1 MKKNTPK
8 NEFPPLMSLALY
20 VVMAAP
26 VAIAIIQTAV

>member
-8 NEFPPLMSLALY
+8 NEFSPFMALALY

-26 VAIAIIQTAV
+26 VALGIIQTVV